1 MCQLLGDCEDI
12 PGVSKVSSGDSER
25 AKADAIASD
34 AVVLDLALVE
44 AASGNARRVT
54 VDNGGG
60 NVVGV
65 DTRLGDGVGDNE
77 TTLRVTAECD
87 LGVGAVGLG
96 LLDELGHDRTA
107 LATLLDVAGNGGLV
121 IDTLD
126 GDAIGTERGGKGLCD
141 GRADRAAEVLNVC

>member
-1 MCQLLGDCEDI
+1 MVASCRDI
-12 PGVSKVSSGDSER
+12 PGVSKVSSANGESTS
-25 AKADAIASD
+25 ADAIASD

-60 NVVGV
+60 NVVRV

-87 LGVGAVGLG
+87 LGAGAVGLG
-96 LLDELGHDRTA
+96 LLHELCHNRTA
-107 LATLLDVAGNGGLV
+107 LAALLNVAGNGGLV
-121 IDTLD
+121 VDTLD
-126 GDAIGTERGGKGLCD
+126 GDTIGAERGGKGLCD